1 MADEKD
7 DGGGGTQP
15 VDILRWP
22 NMEHR
27 FSKESPLSVGLVT
40 PVNVGFDKTPV
51 NVGFTETPANVN
63 MNIITPKG
71 VGVSL
76 LGSDSPIALRIV
88 IPEEEKMICQS
99 AYNISIKVGGNEVA
113 SVNVGGATQI
123 WTKSREQ

>member
-1 MADEKD
+1 MAGDED
-7 DGGGGTQP
+7 EGGGGTQP

-27 FSKESPLSVGLVT
+27 FNKESPLSVGLIS

-51 NVGFTETPANVN
+51 NVGFTEAPANVN

-71 VGVSL
+71 VGVNL
-76 LGSDSPIALRIV
+76 MGCDSPIALRIV

-99 AYNISIKVGGNEVA
+99 AYNISFKI
-113 SVNVGGATQI
+113 
-123 WTKSREQ
+123 